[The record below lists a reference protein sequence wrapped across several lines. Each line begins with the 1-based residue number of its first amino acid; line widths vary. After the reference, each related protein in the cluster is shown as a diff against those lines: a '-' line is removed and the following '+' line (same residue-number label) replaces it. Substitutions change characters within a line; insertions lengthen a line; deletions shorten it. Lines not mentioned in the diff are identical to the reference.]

1 MPIFD
6 SSVPVE
12 YARALLS
19 AAEEQGCDTRELLAD
34 LGIYPED
41 IEDGRFFSAVKY
53 GQLYQ
58 RIMWLMQDECFG
70 MMSGGKV
77 RWGSFRLLCL
87 TLIHCENLR
96 QAIIRAG
103 EFSEICR
110 GFRVR
115 SILVEGEG
123 ELASIRMAGIE
134 SLSEEAFQEMMSV
147 DNADSIRTSLAVWHR
162 FHCWLI
168 GQEIPL
174 VSISFSFP
182 CPESFRALAESYPAQ
197 IQFNQPYNGFEL
209 HKDYLDARVIQNPQ
223 TLDEF
228 IRMAPYHL
236 VISDSARST
245 LKSKVRTILSKD
257 VSESMPGAEAVASQL
272 NLSVTTLR
280 RHLQQEN
287 TSFQKIKDECRLE
300 AAIHYLGCKDLTN
313 SVISERLGFDETSA
327 FFRAFKKW
335 TGLTPGEYRKQ
346 MAMEQGAGGSESR

>member
-1 MPIFD
+1 MPDIE
-6 SSVPVE
+6 SSVSVE
-12 YARALLS
+12 YVRSLL
-19 AAEEQGCDTRELLAD
+19 ATAEEQGCDTRELLNS
-34 LGIYPED
+34 LGIRPED
-41 IEDGRFFSAVKY
+41 IADGRYFSAVKY

-58 RIMWLMQDECFG
+58 RVMWLMQDECFG
-70 MMSGGKV
+70 MMAGGKV

-96 QAIIRAG
+96 QAVIRAG

-115 SILVEGEG
+115 SVLVEGEG
-123 ELASIRMAGIE
+123 DLVSIRMAGIE
-134 SLSEEAFQEMMSV
+134 SLSEDAFREMMSQP
-147 DNADSIRTSLAVWHR
+147 NADRIRTSLAVWHR
-162 FHCWLI
+162 FYCWLI

-174 VSISFSFP
+174 VSIRFSFS
-182 CPESFRALAESYPAQ
+182 CPESFRALAESYPEQ
-197 IQFNQPYNGFEL
+197 ILFEQPYNGFEL
-209 HKDYLDARVIQNPQ
+209 HRDYLDARVVQDAR

-236 VISDSARST
+236 VISGSARSS
-245 LKSKVRTILSKD
+245 LKAKVRTILSKD
-257 VSESMPGAEAVASQL
+257 VSESMPGSEEVAAQL

-313 SVISERLGFDETSA
+313 SVISGRLGFDETSA

-346 MAMEQGAGGSESR
+346 MAVAPAMESAS

>member
-1 MPIFD
+1 MTVFD
-6 SSVPVE
+6 SHVPVE
-12 YARALLS
+12 YVRSLLS
-19 AAEEQGCDTRELLAD
+19 TAAEQGCDVDGLLAD
-34 LGIYPED
+34 MHISRAD
-41 IEDGRFFSAVKY
+41 IDEGRFFSSVKY

-70 MMSGGKV
+70 MMAGGKV
-77 RWGSFRLLCL
+77 RWGSFRLMCL
-87 TLIHCENLR
+87 TLIQTENLR
-96 QAIIRAG
+96 QAIVRAG

-110 GFRVR
+110 GFQIR
-115 SILVEGEG
+115 SSLHYEDDDLV
-123 ELASIRMAGIE
+123 SVRMAGIE
-134 SLSEEAFQEMMSV
+134 GLPEADFEQLMSQQ
-147 DNADSIRTSLAVWHR
+147 NADRIRTSLAVWHR

-174 VSISFSFP
+174 EAINFRFC

-197 IQFNQPYNGFEL
+197 VQFDQEYNGFNF
-209 HKDYLDARVIQNPQ
+209 HRRYLEERVIQNPQ

-236 VISDSARST
+236 VISDSTRST

-257 VSESMPGAEAVASQL
+257 VSDSMPGAEQVASQL

-280 RHLQQEN
+280 RHLQQEG

-300 AAIHYLGCKDLTN
+300 AAIHYLGCRDLTN

-346 MAMEQGAGGSESR
+346 MAE

>member
-1 MPIFD
+1 MTIFD
-6 SSVPVE
+6 SHVPVE
-12 YARALLS
+12 YARSLLL
-19 AAEEQGCDTRELLAD
+19 AAEEQGCDTSALLREL
-34 LGIYPED
+34 GIQPED
-41 IEDGRFFSAVKY
+41 IQEGRYFSAVKY
-53 GQLYQ
+53 GKLYQ

-70 MMSGGKV
+70 MMAGGKV

-96 QAIIRAG
+96 QAVIRAG

-115 SILVEGEG
+115 SILVEDDG

-134 SLSEEAFQEMMSV
+134 SLSESEFQQMMSV
-147 DNADSIRTSLAVWHR
+147 NNADRIRTSLAVWHR

-174 VSISFSFP
+174 ESVSFSFS

-197 IQFNQPYNGFEL
+197 IHFNQPYNGFEL
-209 HKDYLDARVIQNPQ
+209 RREYLEARVIQNPQ
-223 TLDEF
+223 TLDDF

-236 VISDSARST
+236 VINNSARST

-313 SVISERLGFDETSA
+313 SVIAERLGFDETSA

-346 MAMEQGAGGSESR
+346 MALEQGG

>member
-1 MPIFD
+1 MAIFD
-6 SSVPVE
+6 SHVPVE
-12 YARALLS
+12 YARSLL
-19 AAEEQGCDTRELLAD
+19 ATAKEQGCDTDGLLVE
-34 LGIYPED
+34 LGIAPDD
-41 IEDGRFFSAVKY
+41 IDSGRYFSAVKY

-70 MMSGGKV
+70 MMAGGKV

-96 QAIIRAG
+96 QAVIRSG

-115 SILVEGEG
+115 STMVCGEDDLVC
-123 ELASIRMAGIE
+123 IRMTGIE
-134 SLSEEAFQEMMSV
+134 SISADEFDQLMSV
-147 DNADSIRTSLAVWHR
+147 ENADRIRTSLAVWHR

-174 VSISFSFP
+174 ESISFSFP
-182 CPESFRALAESYPAQ
+182 CPDSFRALAESYPAK
-197 IQFNQPYNGFEL
+197 IRFDQPYNGFEF
-209 HKDYLDARVIQNPQ
+209 KREFLDARVIQNPQ

-280 RHLQQEN
+280 RHLQQET

-300 AAIHYLGCKDLTN
+300 AAIHYLGCQDLTN
-313 SVISERLGFDETSA
+313 SIISEKLGFDETSA

-335 TGLTPGEYRKQ
+335 TGLTPGEYRRQ
-346 MAMEQGAGGSESR
+346 MALEQG